1 MIEIDIIYGTT
12 CPNANRAVY
21 AVKDAV
27 SQLGADD
34 GLKSKDISINTWE
47 IPDSGNPHESG
58 TLELYLNK
66 NKVDYNFKIPKHI
79 LGWPSPTIL
88 INKQNVFDIQKQDSP
103 LSSCSVM
110 IPSKNEIIK
119 KIQAMSE

>member
-34 GLKSKDISINTWE
+34 ELKSKDISINTWE
-47 IPDSGNPHESG
+47 IPDSGNPFESG

-66 NKVDYNFKIPKHI
+66 KTVDDNFKMPKHI

-88 INKQNVFDIQKQDSP
+88 INRQNVLDIKKQDSP
-103 LSSCSVM
+103 LSSCSVL
-110 IPSKNEIIK
+110 IPSKDEIIK
-119 KIQAMSE
+119 MIEAMSK